1 MKTVRRPTPLP
12 LRLAPDLLTWLRV
25 KAQENGRSMNREVEQ
40 ALRRYRATEQKE
52 ASHG

>member
-12 LRLAPDLLTWLRV
+12 LRLPPDLLSWLRV

-40 ALRRYRATEQKE
+40 VLKRYRAQAE
-52 ASHG
+52 AQHG